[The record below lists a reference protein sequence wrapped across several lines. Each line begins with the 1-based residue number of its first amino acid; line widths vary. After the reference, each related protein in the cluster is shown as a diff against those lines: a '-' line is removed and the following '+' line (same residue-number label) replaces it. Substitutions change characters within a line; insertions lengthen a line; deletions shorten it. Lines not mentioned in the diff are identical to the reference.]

1 MSALTSDPLTVL
13 ITGATGFLGKA
24 LVRELV
30 QAGLRVRAFD
40 VVPWAEDAVAG
51 VEVVVGDVSD
61 PEAVARACTGCEAMV
76 IAHMAPNRP
85 EIYAT
90 AEVPFDVN
98 VKGCALLF
106 EAAVRLGMRRVVL
119 ISSIAVVEGH
129 RADGVMLHTRLPA
142 RPTSLYGLTKTLQ
155 EQVALYHHRQ
165 SGLPVAVLRPAYV
178 TDADTLTD
186 KYGRKKP
193 SVNWQCVDRRDVA
206 GAAVAALRA
215 SGLAFAT
222 YFVPGHPE
230 AGRHMDAESIRR
242 ELGWAPT
249 HDFSQW
255 PPDAA

>member
-1 MSALTSDPLTVL
+1 MSASTSDCLPVL
-13 ITGATGFLGKA
+13 ITGAAGFLGKA

-30 QAGLRVRAFD
+30 QAGLSVRAFD
-40 VVPWAEDAVAG
+40 VVSWADAAVSG
-51 VEVVVGDVSD
+51 VEVAVGDAGD
-61 PEAVARACTGCEAMV
+61 PSAVERACAGCGAMV

-106 EAAVRLGMRRVVL
+106 EAAVRQGMRRVVL

-129 RADGVMLHTRLPA
+129 RADGVMLHAELPA

-155 EQVALYHHRQ
+155 EQIALYHHRQ

-206 GAAVAALRA
+206 GAAVAALRVP
-215 SGLAFAT
+215 GLAFGT

-230 AGRHMDAESIRR
+230 AGRHMETSSIQRD
-242 ELGWAPT
+242 LGWTPA